1 MASRPASL
9 LRSLALARPGAR
21 PPATAAGDTANASR
35 IESAPVFKAAIVAAI
50 VAVFLPAFLAAIALA
65 SATPASAIVVGQLD
79 DFQDDTTQGWVD
91 ALGGAISPV
100 PPVVI
105 ADSGPGG
112 AGDFALRATTTGSFI
127 GAGSKLVINNVEP
140 RWQGNYLAAGVD
152 GLMVDVRNPGPT
164 DLFLR
169 VAIDGPAIGATGG
182 RWVSPAVLIPAQ
194 SGWQTATLSLAPEDL
209 LPGDFAATEAEAT
222 LANVAVLRLLH
233 VSTASWVGDS
243 GAAQMSIDDIE
254 ALPEPAAGTAV
265 LVGSL
270 LVGTLGAQRRRN

>member
-21 PPATAAGDTANASR
+21 RPAATARPRAIAIPNT
-35 IESAPVFKAAIVAAI
+35 SA
-50 VAVFLPAFLAAIALA
+50 AVFIATVVGACLTTFLAAIALA

-112 AGDFALRATTTGSFI
+112 AGDFALRVMTTGSFI

-222 LANVAVLRLLH
+222 LANVAMLRLVH
-233 VSTASWVGDS
+233 ASTASWVGDS

-254 ALPEPAAGTAV
+254 ALPEPAAGAA
-265 LVGSL
+265 LIVGSL
-270 LVGTLGAQRRRN
+270 LVGALGAQRRRRN